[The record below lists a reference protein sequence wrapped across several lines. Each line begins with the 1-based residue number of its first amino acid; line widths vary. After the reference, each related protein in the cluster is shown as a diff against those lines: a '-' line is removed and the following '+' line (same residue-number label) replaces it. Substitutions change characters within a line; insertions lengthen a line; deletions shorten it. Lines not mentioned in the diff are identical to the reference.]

1 MRNNKFSPMNKLLAL
16 SFLSFAT
23 IFSVTNTNLAKSKD
37 AIETH
42 AAQDLTTLYSSCES
56 AVASKSLS
64 NLWSSVKTAANSGYK
79 GGSYSSLWTWYWTT
93 DVKDDGKLMD
103 YYSNTTNWT
112 TSGQC
117 GTYKV
122 EGDCYNREHSIP
134 KSWWGG

>member
-23 IFSVTNTNLAKSKD
+23 IFSVTNTNVAKSKD

-93 DVKDDGKLMD
+93 DIKDDGSITVK
-103 YYSNTTNWT
+103 
-112 TSGQC
+112 
-117 GTYKV
+117 
-122 EGDCYNREHSIP
+122 EEREEMIN
-134 KSWWGG
+134 